1 MAEQEVAKHT
11 KKVYKI
17 WNSKQHNFW
26 HKCKE
31 FFLEI
36 LIIVFAVTVSIWF
49 HNLSEKRHDRAEAKV
64 FLTGLKGDLQKDIA
78 EMKEDTMS
86 YHVQYHFFKLL
97 ADSAAG
103 IKDTAIIHENY
114 WMFSN
119 TTALIPNIS
128 RFEAL
133 KYSGK
138 MNMIENKELL
148 DEILNLYQE
157 KTPKLEETGTNTSN
171 FKTNLISNYFDEK
184 MLFGSNKEK
193 QLLQYIK
200 EDERLRYI
208 FKRSYS
214 NMPYI
219 IRLYKEVILQNKK
232 LIAMI
237 DKELE

>member
-1 MAEQEVAKHT
+1 MAELEVAKHT

-17 WNSKQHNFW
+17 WNSKQHSFW

-36 LIIVFAVTVSIWF
+36 LIIVFAVTLSIWF

-64 FLTGLKGDLQKDIA
+64 FLTGLKTDLQNDIA

-86 YHVQYHFFKLL
+86 YHQQNHFFKLL
-97 ADSAAG
+97 ADSSAA
-103 IKDTAIIHENY
+103 IKDTTVFGENY

-157 KTPKLEETGTNTSN
+157 KTPKLVETGNSTGN
-171 FKTNLISNYFDEK
+171 FKNNLISNYFDEK
-184 MLFGSNKEK
+184 MLFGKHK
-193 QLLQYIK
+193 QTQLLQYIK
-200 EDERLRYI
+200 TDERLRYI
-208 FKRSYS
+208 FKRSSS

-232 LIAMI
+232 LITMI